1 MLTTQQAMTI
11 ERLWSEGISG
21 KEIGRRLGI
30 TRREVYLYANSH
42 RWSCPVRWGDDKFCE
57 RREVVK
63 RIALNGGTYHDVMH
77 EVGVAKSTAG
87 RLLTSARLEL
97 GI

>member
-1 MLTTQQAMTI
+1 MLTTQQAIAI
-11 ERLWSEGISG
+11 ERLWSDGISG

-30 TRREVYLYANSH
+30 TRREVYLYTNSH
-42 RWSCPVRWGDDKFCE
+42 RWSCPVRRGNDKLCE

-63 RIALNGGTYHDVMH
+63 QIALNGGTYRDVMR
-77 EVGVAKSTAG
+77 EIGVAKSTAG